1 MSSQAGGKKNGA
13 SSEEDNAFVKQT
25 PGTGRETPQRTRQLQ
40 KVTAQR
46 LQLIKFVNDV
56 LYIIRF
62 FW

>member
-1 MSSQAGGKKNGA
+1 MSSQAGRALKKKIEA
-13 SSEEDNAFVKQT
+13 TSEGDNAFVKQT
-25 PGTGRETPQRTRQLQ
+25 ARHSEGDYSKDKTTSES
-40 KVTAQR
+40 